1 MFCDKLISHPV
12 NTDGHA
18 PRACF
23 FIATSSHL
31 DTVPLG
37 SAPWTF
43 PPHGGEI
50 SGGRLFG
57 RGASDMKGGI
67 SKRKV
72 LFTDN
77 CQFQSVLDTPK
88 KQSKRGRFCLDD
100 GSCTCNKRHCRSS
113 GFVLVRIASLF
124 DCCSEGPQST
134 PF

>member
-77 CQFQSVLDTPK
+77 CQFQSVLDTPLQAPLFLYK
-88 KQSKRGRFCLDD
+88 SKLMITPSPTFG
-100 GSCTCNKRHCRSS
+100 HSS
-113 GFVLVRIASLF
+113 TNYS
-124 DCCSEGPQST
+124 
-134 PF
+134 